1 MKSKATKGEKGFYEL
16 GDGCVSCQ
24 FLNFSEGAEQGD
36 PYAQYK
42 LAVMYAKG
50 RGVPQDFAQAVA
62 WYRKAAEQ
70 GDPYAQFWLGVM
82 YAKGR
87 GVPQDFAQAVA
98 WWRKAA
104 EQGHP
109 YAQCELG
116 VMAHRSSQEQ
126 HAAVSPRIVR
136 VNTQSVQWSYTKR

>member
-82 YAKGR
+82 
-87 GVPQDFAQAVA
+87 
-98 WWRKAA
+98 
-104 EQGHP
+104 
-109 YAQCELG
+109 
-116 VMAHRSSQEQ
+116 AHRSSQEQ